1 MNVTGVG
8 VLSSLAVKSLG
19 DMRTQ
24 LADLQTQLG
33 TGKKSTTYAGLGI
46 DRGLAVGLRSKL
58 SAISSYTATV
68 TQIGVRINLASTAL
82 TRVSDLGRTVK
93 AATLTQ
99 FNIDTGGQTATQRTA
114 VTQLDEILGLLNT
127 PAGDRYLFSGR
138 AVDKPA
144 TDTLAH
150 ILDGNG
156 AKAGYKQVTAERL
169 QADLGANGLGRLTLP
184 ATVSTAASI
193 VGTTATLTA
202 DAGAGV
208 AGTQDLTTPYTSA
221 GGQLTING
229 TDIAIN
235 AGDDVAA
242 ILAAINAPAV
252 VAATGVTATAPG
264 GLLTLASADAD
275 TAIDLTGTDGA
286 LLTEFGTAAG
296 PTNPNNLLTQGAVT
310 AGQTLTIT
318 VGSNPPLTVTFGTD
332 DNAVPPE
339 VSALAEL
346 NAALGTLT
354 GGTASV
360 NLTNGNIS
368 IAAGSTSDAITVGGT
383 ATAATFGLAT
393 TSATPSNPVTVS
405 EDAAGHPFGFKLNSM
420 TTTATGAVLTQPAG
434 SPAAMGVDFHQQPQ
448 PGQAVSFTFNLP
460 DGTTETMTLTAT
472 TSAAPGPREFAIG
485 SDLAATVAN
494 FKTVLNTSVGNLAAS
509 SLTAASAVKA
519 ADMFFNID
527 AGQPPMR
534 VAGPPYDSATALVAG
549 TPANT
554 VMWYT
559 GEMGTDLA
567 RGTSAAKVDDALSV
581 TYGARGNEQAIRSTI
596 QNIAVYAS
604 MTFSTTDPNAQ
615 DRFQAMSQRVGSGL
629 AVPNGQQK
637 IADIQ
642 AELSF
647 AQTTM
652 KDATERQSQRG
663 MMLEDLLQGIEEAP
677 KEQVAAQILALQV
690 RLQASLQT
698 TAMLYQMSIVKYL

>member
-1 MNVTGVG
+1 MNITGVG

-46 DRGLAVGLRSKL
+46 DRGLAVGLRGKL
-58 SAISSYTATV
+58 SGISSYTATI

-82 TRVSDLGRTVK
+82 TRISDLGRTVK

-114 VTQLDEILGLLNT
+114 ITQLDEILGLLNT

-144 TDTLAH
+144 TATLAH

-156 AKAGYKQVTAERL
+156 AMAGYKQVAAERL
-169 QADLGANGLGRLTLP
+169 QADLGTNGLGRLTLP

-193 VGTTATLTA
+193 IGASAVLTA
-202 DAGAGV
+202 DAAAGL
-208 AGTQDLTTPYTSA
+208 AGTNDLSGPFTSV

-229 TDIAIN
+229 TNVTIN
-235 AGDDVAA
+235 AGDDIAT
-242 ILAAINAPAV
+242 ILAAINAGPV

-275 TAIDLTGTDGA
+275 MAIDLTGTDPA
-286 LLTEFGTAAG
+286 LLAEFGIGVG
-296 PTNPNNLLTQGAVT
+296 PANPNNIITQGAVT

-318 VGSNPPLTVTFGTD
+318 IGSNTPLTVTFGTD

-339 VSALAEL
+339 VSTLAEL

-360 NLTNGNIS
+360 NLTDGNIS
-368 IAAGSTSDAITVGGT
+368 ITAGNTSDAITVGGS
-383 ATAATFGLAT
+383 ATLGNFGLAT
-393 TSATPSNPVTVS
+393 TSATPSNPVSIS
-405 EDAAGHPFGFKLNSM
+405 EDAAGHPFGFKLNSI
-420 TTTATGAVLTQPAG
+420 TTTVTGAVVTQPAG
-434 SPAAMGVDFHQQPQ
+434 APASMGVDFHQQFED
-448 PGQAVSFTFNLP
+448 GQTVSFTFNLP
-460 DGTTETMTLTAT
+460 DGSTETMTLTAT
-472 TSAAPGPREFAIG
+472 TSPSPGPQEFAVG
-485 SDLAATVAN
+485 ADLAATVAN
-494 FKTVLNTSVGNLAAS
+494 FKTVLNTSVSNLAAS

-534 VAGPPYDSATALVAG
+534 VAGPPYNTATALVAG
-549 TPANT
+549 TTANT

-567 RGTSAAKVDDALSV
+567 RGTAAAKVDDALSV
-581 TYGARGNEQAIRSTI
+581 TYGARGNEQSIRSTI

-604 MTFSTTDPNAQ
+604 MTFSTSDPNAQ
-615 DRFQAMSQRVGSGL
+615 DRFQAMSQRVGSAL

-642 AELSF
+642 AELAF

-652 KDATERQSQRG
+652 KDASERQSQRG
-663 MMLEDLLQGIEEAP
+663 MMLEDLLQSIEQAP
-677 KEQVAAQILALQV
+677 QEQVAAQILALQV